1 MVRALEQKQATE
13 NLSSGWLFES
23 GVPNPQLTRQ
33 KIVLKVCPY
42 NLRAVQQFFLL
53 EQEARS

>member
-1 MVRALEQKQATE
+1 MVRALEWKQATE

-42 NLRAVQQFFLL
+42 NIIAVQQFFFTD
-53 EQEARS
+53 QEARS